1 MSASS
6 SHSDGL
12 IWGNHVDAERASRHR
27 PARVTSSISVRVRSE
42 VLHEVKRR
50 AEAGYLSV
58 TSWIRRAVQHELNR
72 TA

>member
-1 MSASS
+1 MQGELLGTA
-6 SHSDGL
+6 H
-12 IWGNHVDAERASRHR
+12 
-27 PARVTSSISVRVRSE
+27 ARVTSSISVRFRSD